1 MGQGQMR
8 LDQLLVERG
17 LAPSRQQAQ
26 RWIRAGR
33 VRSGAR
39 ILDKPGQ
46 ATSCQ
51 LALQVQQPARFVSR
65 GGEKLLGAIRTFGLQ
80 AAGRTALDA
89 GISTGGFTDC
99 LLQQGCRHIYGVDVG
114 YGQVAWRLRQDS
126 RLLLKERCNL
136 RYLTPAMLY
145 GPDDVWADLAVADL
159 SFISLGLVL
168 PTLKALLRPPQEAV
182 VLVKPQ
188 FEVGRALVGRGGVVR
203 DAQAQASAIKA
214 VQAKAQHLNWCAV
227 GLAPSPVKGAAG
239 NQEYWLH
246 LVPPDQRKGRDIV
259 EPKQVEATVQ
269 AALGQDNEPA
279 AGGAGPWRGLV
290 GLGRGR

>member
-1 MGQGQMR
+1 MGQGHMR

-26 RWIRAGR
+26 RWIRAGW

-46 ATSCQ
+46 ATSCR
-51 LALQVQQPARFVSR
+51 LALQVQQQAPFVSR
-65 GGEKLLGAIRTFGLQ
+65 GGEKLLGAIRAFGLRV
-80 AAGRTALDA
+80 AGRIALDA

-99 LLQQGCRHIYGVDVG
+99 LLQQGCRRIYGVDVG

-136 RYLTPAMLY
+136 RYLTPAVLY

-159 SFISLGLVL
+159 SFISLGLIL
-168 PTLKALLRPPQEAV
+168 PTLKVLLRPPQEAV

-203 DAQAQASAIKA
+203 EAQAQANAIKA
-214 VQAKAQHLNWCAV
+214 VQAKAHHINWCAV
-227 GLAPSPVKGAAG
+227 GLAPSPIKGAAG

-246 LVPPDQRKGRDIV
+246 LVPPHQRKGRDTV
-259 EPKQVEATVQ
+259 ETGQVAATVQ
-269 AALGQDNEPA
+269 AALGQDEESA
-279 AGGAGPWRGLV
+279 AGQGAGG
-290 GLGRGR
+290 G

>member
-1 MGQGQMR
+1 MR

-26 RWIRAGR
+26 RLIRAGR

-46 ATSCQ
+46 ATRCG
-51 LALQVQQPARFVSR
+51 LTLQVQQQARFVSR
-65 GGEKLLGAIRTFGLQ
+65 GGEKLLGAIRAFGLQ
-80 AAGRTALDA
+80 VAGRTALDA

-99 LLQQGCRHIYGVDVG
+99 LLQQGCRRIYGVDVG
-114 YGQVAWRLRQDS
+114 YGQVAWRLRQDP
-126 RLLLKERCNL
+126 RLVLKERCNL

-168 PTLKALLRPPQEAV
+168 PALKALLKPPREAA

-188 FEVGRALVGRGGVVR
+188 FEVGRGLVGRGGVVR
-203 DAQAQASAIKA
+203 DAQAQVSAIKA
-214 VQAKAQHLNWCAV
+214 VQAKADHLNWRAM

-246 LVPPDQRKGRDIV
+246 LVQPDKGEGQPTI
-259 EPKQVEATVQ
+259 EPKQVTATVQ
-269 AALGQDNEPA
+269 SALDQDT
-279 AGGAGPWRGLV
+279 
-290 GLGRGR
+290 

>member
-1 MGQGQMR
+1 MGQGRMR

-26 RWIRAGR
+26 RWIRAGW

-46 ATSCQ
+46 ATNCH
-51 LALQVQQPARFVSR
+51 LDLQVQQQARFVSR
-65 GGEKLLGAIRTFGLQ
+65 GGEKLLGAIRAFDLQ
-80 AAGRTALDA
+80 VAGRTALDA

-99 LLQQGCRHIYGVDVG
+99 LLQQGCRRIYGVDVG
-114 YGQVAWRLRQDS
+114 YGQVAWRLRQDP
-126 RLLLKERCNL
+126 RLVLKERCNL

-145 GPDDVWADLAVADL
+145 GPDDVWADLAVVDL

-168 PTLKALLRPPQEAV
+168 LALKTLLQPPQEAV

-203 DAQAQASAIKA
+203 DAQAQASAINA
-214 VQAKAQHLNWCAV
+214 VQDQADHLNWCAV
-227 GLAPSPVKGAAG
+227 GLAPSPIKGAAG

-246 LVPPDQRKGRDIV
+246 LVQPDRCEGRYAI
-259 EPKQVEATVQ
+259 EPTQVKATVQ
-269 AALGQDNEPA
+269 AALGQNNSQNNSRENQHTADA
-279 AGGAGPWRGLV
+279 
-290 GLGRGR
+290 

>member
-1 MGQGQMR
+1 MR

-26 RWIRAGR
+26 RWIRAGW

-46 ATSCQ
+46 ATRCG
-51 LALQVQQPARFVSR
+51 LALQVRQQARFVSR
-65 GGEKLLGAIRTFGLQ
+65 GGEKLLGAVRTFGLQ
-80 AAGRTALDA
+80 VAGRIALDA

-99 LLQQGCRHIYGVDVG
+99 LLQQGCRRIYGVDVG
-114 YGQVAWRLRQDS
+114 YGQVAWRLRQDP
-126 RLLLKERCNL
+126 RLVLKERCNL
-136 RYLTPAMLY
+136 RHLTPAMLY

-159 SFISLGLVL
+159 SFISLGLIL
-168 PTLKALLRPPQEAV
+168 PALKALLKPPREAA

-203 DAQAQASAIKA
+203 DAQAQVSAIKA
-214 VQAKAQHLNWCAV
+214 VQAKADHLNWRAV
-227 GLAPSPVKGAAG
+227 GLAPSPIKGAAG

-246 LVPPDQRKGRDIV
+246 LVQPDRGEGRHTV
-259 EPKQVEATVQ
+259 EPQQVEATVQ
-269 AALGQDNEPA
+269 AALGRDT
-279 AGGAGPWRGLV
+279 
-290 GLGRGR
+290 